1 MRQGFILNINLFSFD
16 FFPEKTLCDLSVFE
30 NQKTYLMSFWDVVT
44 VVVFVTF
51 FVFKGAALELGS
63 FPF

>member
-1 MRQGFILNINLFSFD
+1 MRQRVLFLTSIYFPLT

-44 VVVFVTF
+44 VVVVFVTF

-63 FPF
+63 

>member
-1 MRQGFILNINLFSFD
+1 MRSINETEGFILNINLFSFD

-51 FVFKGAALELGS
+51 LFLRALR
-63 FPF
+63 

>member
-1 MRQGFILNINLFSFD
+1 MRSINETEGFILNINLFSFD
-16 FFPEKTLCDLSVFE
+16 FFFPEKTLCDLSVFE

-51 FVFKGAALELGS
+51 LFF
-63 FPF
+63 

>member
-1 MRQGFILNINLFSFD
+1 VF
-16 FFPEKTLCDLSVFE
+16 DLSVFE

-51 FVFKGAALELGS
+51 LFLRALR
-63 FPF
+63 